1 MYIAFRTKRTDDPVI
16 YEGLIDTKTGA
27 IIARS
32 CNVKNRIIEKR
43 FNINNNTE
51 NFIILAAKEAI
62 EKGGLK

>member
-1 MYIAFRTKRTDDPVI
+1 MYIAFRTKRTDNPVI

-32 CNVKNRIIEKR
+32 CNVKNNIIEKR
-43 FNINNNTE
+43 FNIHDKIE

-62 EKGGLK
+62 EKGGLR